1 MQTSLK
7 YDVPQTHKCTKLFLL
22 FRLFLSKDENLS
34 HVKIRFLLSKKKII
48 HMEWVSLEECFE
60 WVNEKDKRTLHGLDK
75 ITSSRTEKN
84 SFLKMESLTTSLSKD
99 GALQDLLWRKRH
111 QTKCFMVDNE

>member
-48 HMEWVSLEECFE
+48 HME
-60 WVNEKDKRTLHGLDK
+60 
-75 ITSSRTEKN
+75 
-84 SFLKMESLTTSLSKD
+84 
-99 GALQDLLWRKRH
+99 
-111 QTKCFMVDNE
+111 

>member
-34 HVKIRFLLSKKKII
+34 HVKIRFLLSKKNK
-48 HMEWVSLEECFE
+48 
-60 WVNEKDKRTLHGLDK
+60 
-75 ITSSRTEKN
+75 
-84 SFLKMESLTTSLSKD
+84 
-99 GALQDLLWRKRH
+99 
-111 QTKCFMVDNE
+111 